1 MKQAGTAT
9 PANHAAA
16 AATEAGLNTDAANA
30 AVTTSNAANAA
41 PAGIDF
47 SRAALIALD
56 WGTTSLR
63 AYLFDAHGQV
73 LAMRASTAGIMNLP
87 KSAAEGGFDAA
98 FDDAC
103 GAWLEQA
110 RDVPVIA
117 AGMVGSAQGWR
128 EAPYVDTPANAD
140 ALVAG
145 IVRVQAACGAT
156 LHIVPGVLQRGEL
169 PNVMRGEETQIFG
182 ALGAGARDLN
192 GATGA
197 SGANGAG
204 SARGNGTAHATN
216 SANVPDDGSR
226 SLIGLPGTHAKWA
239 VVQAGRIERFHT
251 FMTGEVFAALRE
263 HTILGRTMVTPD
275 RPDTEAFLRG
285 VNIARERGHAGMLAT
300 VFSTRTLGL
309 TGQLSGEAQSDYL
322 SGLLI
327 GHELAGLEAVLAQQG
342 SSLAQQSL
350 QLIGNDALCE
360 RYRLALAQFGCLR
373 AEPVKHAT
381 ERGLWR
387 VAVEAGLVAPPAHAA
402 RAG

>member
-9 PANHAAA
+9 LADHRAAA
-16 AATEAGLNTDAANA
+16 APDTGVKPDATAAADTA
-30 AVTTSNAANAA
+30 AV
-41 PAGIDF
+41 DF
-47 SRAALIALD
+47 THAALIALD

-63 AYLFDAHGQV
+63 AYLYDAHGHV
-73 LAMRASTAGIMNLP
+73 LATRATTAGIMNLP
-87 KSAAEGGFDAA
+87 RSAAEGGFDAA

-103 GAWLEQA
+103 GAWLDHA

-117 AGMVGSAQGWR
+117 AGMVGSAQGWL
-128 EAPYVDTPANAD
+128 EAPYVETPANAD

-145 IVRVQAACGAT
+145 IVRVQTARGAT

-182 ALGAGARDLN
+182 ALSADADGAHD
-192 GATGA
+192 
-197 SGANGAG
+197 ANPVDNNA
-204 SARGNGTAHATN
+204 
-216 SANVPDDGSR
+216 R

-239 VVQAGRIERFHT
+239 VVQAERIERFHT

-263 HTILGRTMVTPD
+263 HTILGRTMVTPE

-285 VNIARERGHAGMLAT
+285 VNIAREKGQAGVLAT

-309 TGQLSGEAQSDYL
+309 TGALSSEAQPDYL

-327 GHELAGLEAVLAQQG
+327 GHELAGLEAVLAQQD

-350 QLIGNDALCE
+350 RLIGNDALCD

-373 AEPVKHAT
+373 AEPVRHAT

-387 VAVEAGLVAPPAHAA
+387 VAVEAGLVRPSAQAA